1 MTDVIRFLWDS
12 PNGKY
17 RVLVRRFTGDNQILV
32 DHWKLVNGK
41 QKDIRYKDLPK
52 YVKKQIVVL
61 KDQVIN

>member
-1 MTDVIRFLWDS
+1 MTDVIRFLWNS

-32 DHWKLVNGK
+32 DYWKLVNGK

-52 YVKKQIVVL
+52 YVKKQIASL
-61 KDQVIN
+61 KEQAKF

>member
-1 MTDVIRFLWDS
+1 MTDVIRFLWVS

-17 RVLVRRFTGDNQILV
+17 KVLVRRFTGDNQILV
-32 DHWKLVNGK
+32 DYWKLVNGK